1 MHSLFSAE
9 ELLVL
14 IPNIILIS
22 IGNTFLVQVCFYLLY
37 IFIELEVELHVFSLL
52 VWLPY
57 LIRNFGL
64 CFHLCFDFEMH
75 HERLYCPFKV
85 ILQLNHKSRK
95 SAKFHYCKVL
105 SPQRYRTDIKI
116 WWYLRL
122 CIKLIYRSFHV
133 IPPFTFWDMRT
144 EICEMFIYKHAE
156 TMEYV
161 KS

>member
-1 MHSLFSAE
+1 MVHSLFSAE

-37 IFIELEVELHVFSLL
+37 IFIELEVELHVFSIL

-57 LIRNFGL
+57 LTRNFGL

-75 HERLYCPFKV
+75 RERLYCPFQV

-95 SAKFHYCKVL
+95 SAKFHFCKVL
-105 SPQRYRTDIKI
+105 SPQRYRNLMISSPLHKI
-116 WWYLRL
+116 NIPKFSRNTTFYFLRYA
-122 CIKLIYRSFHV
+122 YR
-133 IPPFTFWDMRT
+133 DM
-144 EICEMFIYKHAE
+144 
-156 TMEYV
+156 
-161 KS
+161 